1 MNANLML
8 KHVKIDANGR
18 YRYRRRVPKLLQA
31 TLGVTEFIKTLGRTE
46 REAIGAYGPYHHL
59 VEQQIAMGRA
69 GGTFKSPIET
79 KGVIKAFFQF
89 HKLDAFS
96 SGRTENEQT
105 SREAY
110 ADEITEKYHRDSIT
124 GHPMDVT
131 PEDNA
136 LLAALYGGIEAVVA
150 EPTLKDAFKEYLKE
164 KALSD
169 PYKRQKQI
177 NNFNRIERD
186 ALAVWHADL
195 PLNRITRQ
203 NAKDLRDHLLT
214 RMKPDSV
221 KRQINNIKAVVAY
234 ACREFEVPRNDVF
247 LDLSYPKE
255 ALEDRERRL
264 PLSSDIIEAMYEELK
279 GDVVLSDVWT
289 LIHHT
294 GAQNAELLSLEIR
307 HINVDAKVPHV
318 AIEATDTR
326 SLKDGWRKREV
337 PLVGRALE
345 VAQRIVGEAEGRQY
359 AFPKYAQT
367 NRHDLFSANMM
378 KRLRKHTKDSRHSL
392 YSLRH
397 TMKDA
402 LRDADVS
409 LDLQEAILGHST
421 GSGSQANYG
430 SGHSLERK
438 QGALLKVFEPFSQTT
453 RH

>member
-1 MNANLML
+1 MNAKLML

-18 YRYRRRVPKLLQA
+18 YRYRRRVPKALQA
-31 TLGVTEFIKTLGRTE
+31 ALGVTEFIKTLGRTE
-46 REAIGAYGPYHHL
+46 REAIAAYGPYHHL
-59 VEQQIAMGRA
+59 VEQQIAMGKA
-69 GGTFKSPIET
+69 GGTLKSPIET

-89 HKLDAFS
+89 HKLDSFS
-96 SGRTENEQT
+96 SGKTEDEQT

-110 ADEITEKYHRDSIT
+110 ADEIIEKYHRDPIT
-124 GHPMDVT
+124 GHPLDVT

-136 LLAALYGGIEAVVA
+136 LLAAMYGGIEAVVA
-150 EPTLKDAFKEYLKE
+150 EPTLTDAFKLYLKE
-164 KALSD
+164 KPILD
-169 PYKRQKQI
+169 PFKRQKQI

-247 LDLSYPKE
+247 LKMELPKE

-264 PLSSDIIEAMYEELK
+264 PLSSDIIDAMYDELK
-279 GDVVLSDVWT
+279 GDLVLSDVWT
-289 LIHHT
+289 LIHYT

-318 AIEATDTR
+318 IIEATETR
-326 SLKDGWRKREV
+326 SLKDGWRKRVV
-337 PLVGRALE
+337 PLVGKAFE
-345 VAQRIVGEAEGRQY
+345 VAQRIVAQAEGRQF

-367 NRHDLFSANMM
+367 KKHDLFSANMM
-378 KRLRKHTKDSRHSL
+378 KRLRKHTKDPRHTL

-397 TMKDA
+397 SLKDA

-430 SGHSLERK
+430 SGHTLDRK
-438 QGALLKVFEPFSQTT
+438 QSALLKVFGTTDAT

>member
-1 MNANLML
+1 MNAKLIL

-18 YRYRRRVPKLLQA
+18 YRYRRRVPKAIQA

-46 REAIGAYGPYHHL
+46 REAIAAYGPYHNL
-59 VEQQIAMGRA
+59 VEQQIAMGSA

-89 HKLDAFS
+89 HKLDSFS
-96 SGRTENEQT
+96 SGKTENEQT
-105 SREAY
+105 AREAY
-110 ADEITEKYHRDSIT
+110 ADEIIEKYHRDAIT
-124 GHPMDVT
+124 GHPEDVT

-150 EPTLKDAFKEYLKE
+150 EPTLTDAFKEYLKE
-164 KALSD
+164 KALAD

-255 ALEDRERRL
+255 ALEDREKRL
-264 PLSSDIIEAMYEELK
+264 PLPPEIIDAMYDELK
-279 GDVVLSDVWT
+279 GDTVLSDVWT

-318 AIEATDTR
+318 VIEPTETR
-326 SLKDGWRKREV
+326 SLKDGWRKRDV
-337 PLVGRALE
+337 PLVGKALK
-345 VAQRIVGEAEGRQY
+345 VAKRIVEEADGRQFVFPEY
-359 AFPKYAQT
+359 ALTSK
-367 NRHDLFSANMM
+367 HDLFSNKMM
-378 KRLRKHTKDSRHSL
+378 KRLRRHTEDPRHSL

-397 TMKDA
+397 TTKDA

-409 LDLQEAILGHST
+409 LDLQNAILGHST
-421 GSGSQANYG
+421 GGGSQANYG
-430 SGHSLERK
+430 SGYSLERK
-438 QGALLKVFEPFSQTT
+438 QAALAKVFEPT
-453 RH
+453 

>member
-1 MNANLML
+1 MNAKLML
-8 KHVKIDANGR
+8 KHVKIDTNGR
-18 YRYRRRVPKLLQA
+18 YRYRRRVPKALQA
-31 TLGVTEFIKTLGRTE
+31 ALGVTEFIKTLGRTE
-46 REAIGAYGPYHHL
+46 REAIAAYGPYHHL

-96 SGRTENEQT
+96 SGKTENQQIA
-105 SREAY
+105 REAY
-110 ADEITEKYHRDSIT
+110 ADEIIEKYHRDPIT
-124 GHPMDVT
+124 GHPLDVT
-131 PEDNA
+131 PEDSA
-136 LLAALYGGIEAVVA
+136 LLAAMYGGIEAVAA
-150 EPTLKDAFKEYLKE
+150 EPTLTDAFKLYLKE
-164 KALSD
+164 KPILD
-169 PYKRQKQI
+169 PFKRQKQI

-247 LDLSYPKE
+247 LKMELPKE
-255 ALEDRERRL
+255 ALEDREKRL
-264 PLSSDIIEAMYEELK
+264 PLPPEIIDAMYDELK
-279 GDVVLSDVWT
+279 GDTVLSDVWT
-289 LIHHT
+289 LIHRT

-318 AIEATDTR
+318 VIEATDTR

-337 PLVGRALE
+337 PLVGGALE
-345 VAQRIVGEAEGRQY
+345 VAQRIVGDAEGRQY

-378 KRLRKHTKDSRHSL
+378 KRLRRHTKDTRHSF

-397 TMKDA
+397 NLKDA
-402 LRDADVS
+402 LRDAEVP

-438 QGALLKVFEPFSQTT
+438 QAALLKVF
-453 RH
+453 

>member
-124 GHPMDVT
+124 GHPLDVT

-279 GDVVLSDVWT
+279 GDVVL
-289 LIHHT
+289 
-294 GAQNAELLSLEIR
+294 LEIR

-318 AIEATDTR
+318 VIEATDTR

-345 VAQRIVGEAEGRQY
+345 VAQRIIGDAEGRQY

>member
-1 MNANLML
+1 ML

-18 YRYRRRVPKLLQA
+18 YRYRRRVPKALQA
-31 TLGVTEFIKTLGRTE
+31 ALGVTEFIKTLGRTE
-46 REAIGAYGPYHHL
+46 REAIAAYGPYHHL
-59 VEQQIAMGRA
+59 VEQQIAMGKA
-69 GGTFKSPIET
+69 GGTLKSPIET

-89 HKLDAFS
+89 HKLDSFS
-96 SGRTENEQT
+96 SGKTEDEQT

-110 ADEITEKYHRDSIT
+110 ADEIIEKYHRDPIT
-124 GHPMDVT
+124 GHPLDVT

-136 LLAALYGGIEAVVA
+136 LLAAMYGGIEAVVA
-150 EPTLKDAFKEYLKE
+150 EPTLTDAFKLYLKE
-164 KALSD
+164 KPILD
-169 PYKRQKQI
+169 PFKRQKQI

-247 LDLSYPKE
+247 LKMELPKE

-264 PLSSDIIEAMYEELK
+264 PLSSDIIDAMYDELK
-279 GDVVLSDVWT
+279 GDLVLSDVWT
-289 LIHHT
+289 LIHYT

-318 AIEATDTR
+318 IIEATETR
-326 SLKDGWRKREV
+326 SLKDGWRKRVV
-337 PLVGRALE
+337 PLVGKAFE
-345 VAQRIVGEAEGRQY
+345 VAQRIVAQAEGRQF

-367 NRHDLFSANMM
+367 KKHDLFSANMM
-378 KRLRKHTKDSRHSL
+378 KRLRKHTKDPRHTL

-397 TMKDA
+397 SLKDA

-430 SGHSLERK
+430 SGHTLDRK
-438 QGALLKVFEPFSQTT
+438 QSALLKVFGTTDAT